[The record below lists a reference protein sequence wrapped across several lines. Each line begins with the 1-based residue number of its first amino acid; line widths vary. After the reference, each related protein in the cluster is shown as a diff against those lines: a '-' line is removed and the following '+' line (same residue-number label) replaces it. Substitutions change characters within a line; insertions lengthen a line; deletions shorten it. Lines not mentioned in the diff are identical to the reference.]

1 MRMLVCAR
9 GLILLVFLHYVSLG
23 VHVIGEAATEIVH
36 IGQAAIAMGAP
47 VDYFKDT
54 VFNFPTFAEAY
65 QGKKKT
71 RTHTC
76 TRVHA

>member
-9 GLILLVFLHYVSLG
+9 GLILLVFFFTVMLG

-47 VDYFKDT
+47 VDYT

>member
-1 MRMLVCAR
+1 M
-9 GLILLVFLHYVSLG
+9 
-23 VHVIGEAATEIVH
+23 HVIGEAATEIVH

-65 QGKKKT
+65 QGKEPKQNISST
-71 RTHTC
+71 GLCVLTFAVTPSCC
-76 TRVHA
+76 TGWSE